1 MIKKLTIERDLK
13 KAQHATAVREM
24 EKKKAGDAAAAET
37 ADAAAAAAV
46 AAKEAEG
53 GAAVPA
59 GDAMDES

>member
-1 MIKKLTIERDLK
+1 MIKKLTVERDLK

-24 EKKKAGDAAAAET
+24 EKKKAGDAAAAEN

-53 GAAVPA
+53 A
-59 GDAMDES
+59 GVAPVEEAMDES